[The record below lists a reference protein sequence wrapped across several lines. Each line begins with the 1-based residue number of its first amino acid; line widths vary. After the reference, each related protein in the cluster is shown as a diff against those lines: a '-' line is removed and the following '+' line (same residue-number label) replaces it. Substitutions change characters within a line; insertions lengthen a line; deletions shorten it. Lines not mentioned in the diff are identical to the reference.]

1 MFIKIDTSQDGF
13 LSLEELRIGMNEI
26 LGSLKAQ
33 CSDWS
38 ELIEQLDINGDGKID
53 YGEFI
58 TAAVNRTK
66 IINEEN
72 LEMAFKLFDQDGN
85 GVISIAELKQVFTG
99 TQTTQDPEDEQIW
112 TQIMDEV
119 DKNNDNVISPK
130 EFNQAMNL
138 VME

>member
-1 MFIKIDTSQDGF
+1 M
-13 LSLEELRIGMNEI
+13 
-26 LGSLKAQ
+26 
-33 CSDWS
+33 
-38 ELIEQLDINGDGKID
+38 IEQLDINGDGKID